1 MILHSQSDAMTSV
14 RRVRRIVL
22 LSLLFTFLAIVMVR
36 ALSLR
41 SHYED
46 ALQTGRQRTQNL
58 ASLVADHFLRTVDTI
73 DGTLIRVGQAAS
85 SASDNASILQ
95 LSGVLEQSLLSLRGV
110 GSLSIVNEQG
120 RIAHSTFY
128 RIVGEN
134 RANTP
139 LFQRLQND
147 LEIEV
152 AADTPV
158 VGRLT
163 GDILVPLGRRIT
175 SLDGSFKGAV
185 IATLELERL
194 RDFYRSLEIGKSGII
209 WIVRPD
215 GQLLFRHPQANLSVL
230 PPDHPLLE
238 LPAVHTAN
246 AVHVGPLEA
255 GGLLYLTAI
264 RQARVPAVRVAVS
277 ISREELLQPW
287 WLEVWRSLIIIFVTG
302 GALGMAAY
310 QISRQVRERLLA
322 TEDYLIRNQQ
332 FRDIL
337 DHAPVQITV
346 KNTDGK
352 ITLANRTFLQRV
364 NRNAE
369 TIIGSKL
376 AQLLAPEYAAQL
388 TAMDNEVLEKKTVI
402 QRELNSPE
410 PRTYLSTKFPLFNAK
425 GEIDAV
431 AAISHDITDTKATK
445 TINLRIFEKSLD
457 LILVT
462 DSKGT
467 LIRISPSV
475 YAILGYT
482 PEELVG
488 RNAIEFIHADDLDAA
503 REEMRLARRGQV
515 TRNFESS
522 YLHKDGQIVR
532 LIWAGMW
539 VAEENQHFFIG
550 HDMTERIKLEQELR
564 QSQKMEAIGQL
575 TGGLAHDYNN
585 LLTVILGN
593 AELLVESLADRPALL
608 PLAQATV
615 DAADRSAVL
624 TQRLLAFGR
633 RQALDAKTT
642 DLNQLVSGMMDLVR
656 MTVGEQIDIDLALG
670 DEPWIVKVDRSQLE
684 TAVLN
689 LVVNARDAMQKTG
702 TLRIETG
709 KASFDDDAASIS
721 PEIKT
726 GNFMMLAVSDNGGG
740 MSPETL
746 SRVFEPFFTT
756 KDTGK
761 GTGLGLS
768 MVYGFVKQ
776 SGGHISIYS
785 EPGIGTAVKLYFPPV
800 DRVAAEHLTAA
811 HAKDELLTGT
821 ESVLLVEDESSVR
834 INTERQL
841 ALLGYKVIAT
851 ASGNE
856 ALELYENGFRPDL
869 LLTDVIMA
877 GGMNGRELAERLTK
891 LSPKTRVLFMSGYP
905 AGVLAN
911 AGNAIPEGTHF
922 LGKPFRRSQLARA
935 VRETLDENSA
945 LISA

>member
-1 MILHSQSDAMTSV
+1 MILHSQNDAMTSV

-36 ALSLR
+36 ALSLQ

-46 ALQTGRQRTQNL
+46 ALETGRQRAQNL
-58 ASLVADHFLRTVDTI
+58 ASLVSDHFLRTVDTI
-73 DGTLIRVGQAAS
+73 DGALIRVGQAAS
-85 SASDNASILQ
+85 AYPDNDPALQ
-95 LSGVLEQSLLSLRGV
+95 LNGILEQSLLSLKGV
-110 GSLSIVNEQG
+110 GSLTVLNAKG
-120 RIAHSTFY
+120 VVTHSTFHQ
-128 RIVGEN
+128 IVGEN
-134 RANTP
+134 LGDKP
-139 LFQRLQND
+139 ILQRLQQD
-147 LEIEV
+147 VEIEI

-163 GDILVPLGRRIT
+163 GEILVPLGRRIT
-175 SLDGSFKGAV
+175 TLDGSFRGVV

-194 RDFYRSLEIGKSGII
+194 RDFYRSLEVGKSGII
-209 WIVRPD
+209 WILRPD
-215 GQLLFRHPQANLSVL
+215 GQLLFRHPQADLGLL
-230 PPDHPLLE
+230 PPDHPLLQ
-238 LPAVHTAN
+238 LPAVYTAN
-246 AVHVGPLEA
+246 AVHIGPLEA
-255 GGLLYLTAI
+255 QGASYLTAI
-264 RQARVPAVRVAVS
+264 RQARVPALRVAVS
-277 ISREELLQPW
+277 ISKDELLQPW
-287 WLEVWRSLIIIFVTG
+287 WFELWRSLIIIFVTG
-302 GALGMAAY
+302 GALGLAAY
-310 QISRQVRERLLA
+310 QISRQVRERLIA
-322 TEDYLIRNQQ
+322 TEDYLIKNQQ

-337 DHAPVQITV
+337 DHAPVTISV
-346 KNTDGK
+346 KDSEGK
-352 ITLANRTFLQRV
+352 ITLANRAFLQRV
-364 NRNAE
+364 NRTAD
-369 TIIGSKL
+369 TIVGAKL
-376 AQLLAPEYAAQL
+376 EELLAPEYAAQL
-388 TAMDNEVLEKKTVI
+388 IALDKEVFEKKTVI

-410 PRTYLSTKFPLFNAK
+410 PRNYLSTKFPLFNAK

-431 AAISHDITDTKATK
+431 ATISHDITDTKAAK

-475 YAILGYT
+475 YAILGYK

-488 RNAIEFIHADDLDAA
+488 RNAVEFIHADDLEAT
-503 REEMRLARRGQV
+503 REEMRLARRGLV
-515 TRNFESS
+515 SRNFESR

-532 LIWAGMW
+532 LTWTGMW

-550 HDMTERIKLEQELR
+550 HDMTERVKLEQELR

-593 AELLVESLADRPALL
+593 AELLAESLTDRPALL

-633 RQALDAKTT
+633 RQALDAKAT
-642 DLNQLVSGMMDLVR
+642 DLNQLVTGMMDLVR

-670 DEPWIVKVDRSQLE
+670 DEPWIVKVDRGQLE

-709 KASFDDDAASIS
+709 KASFDDEAASIS

-726 GNFMMLAVSDNGGG
+726 GNFMMLAVSDNGAG

-785 EPGIGTAVKLYFPPV
+785 EQGIGTSVKLYFPPV
-800 DRVAAEHLTAA
+800 DREAAEHLAVA
-811 HAKDELLTGT
+811 NAKDELLTGT
-821 ESVLLVEDESSVR
+821 ESVLLVEDEPSVR

-841 ALLGYKVIAT
+841 VLLGYKVIAA

-856 ALELYENGFRPDL
+856 ALQLYENGFRPDL

-877 GGMNGRELAERLTK
+877 GGMNGRELAERLTR
-891 LSPKTRVLFMSGYP
+891 LSPETRVLFMSGYT

-911 AGNAIPEGTHF
+911 VGNGIPEGTHF

-935 VRETLDENSA
+935 VRETLEENAA

>member
-1 MILHSQSDAMTSV
+1 MTLHSLSDAMDSI

-46 ALQTGRQRTQNL
+46 ALQTGRQRAQNL
-58 ASLVADHFLRTVDTI
+58 ASLVADHFLRTIDTVD
-73 DGTLIRVGQAAS
+73 GALIHISQAAS
-85 SASDNASILQ
+85 ASADNKANLQ
-95 LSGVLEQSLLSLRGV
+95 LNGVLEQSLLSLRGV

-120 RIAHSTFY
+120 RITHSTFHQ
-128 RIVGEN
+128 IVGEN
-134 RANTP
+134 RGDRP
-139 LFQRLQND
+139 IFQRLQKD

-163 GDILVPLGRRIT
+163 GGVLIPLGRRIT
-175 SLDGSFKGAV
+175 LLDGSFKGVA

-194 RDFYRSLEIGKSGII
+194 SDFYRTLEIGEGGVISIL
-209 WIVRPD
+209 RPD
-215 GQLLFRHPQANLSVL
+215 GQLLFRYPQANLSLL
-230 PPDHPLLE
+230 PSEHPLVE

-246 AVHVGPLEA
+246 AVHVGQLEA
-255 GGLLYLTAI
+255 GGPVYLTAI
-264 RQARVPAVRVAVS
+264 RQVRVPAARVAIS
-277 ISREELLQPW
+277 ISRDALLAPW

-302 GALGMAAY
+302 GALALAAY
-310 QISRQVRERLLA
+310 QISRQVRERLIA
-322 TEDYLIRNQQ
+322 TEDYLIKNRQ

-337 DHAPVQITV
+337 DHAPVTITV
-346 KNTDGK
+346 KDREGK
-352 ITLANRTFLQRV
+352 ITLANREFQRRV

-369 TIIGSKL
+369 TIVG
-376 AQLLAPEYAAQL
+376 AQLHELLSPEYADQL
-388 TAMDNEVLEKKTVI
+388 SAMDHAVFEHKAVI
-402 QRELNSPE
+402 QRELISPE

-425 GEIDAV
+425 GEV
-431 AAISHDITDTKATK
+431 VEVGSISLDITDTKASK

-457 LILVT
+457 VILVT

-467 LIRISPSV
+467 LIRVSPSV
-475 YAILGYT
+475 FAILGYK
-482 PEELVG
+482 PEEVEG
-488 RNAIEFIHADDLDAA
+488 RSAGEFIHVDDLEAT
-503 REEMRLARRGQV
+503 REEMRLARRGLV
-515 TRNFESS
+515 TRNFESR
-522 YLHKDGQIVR
+522 YIHKNGQIVR
-532 LIWAGMW
+532 LNWTGMW

-550 HDMTERIKLEQELR
+550 HDMTERTKLEQELR

-593 AELLVESLADRPALL
+593 AELLTESLNDQPALL

-633 RQALDAKTT
+633 RQALDAKAT
-642 DLNQLVSGMMDLVR
+642 DLNQLVAGMMDLVR
-656 MTVGEQIDIDLALG
+656 ITVGEQINIDLALG
-670 DEPWIVKVDRSQLE
+670 EEPWVVKIDRSQLE
-684 TAVLN
+684 TAILN
-689 LVVNARDAMQKTG
+689 LVANARDAMQNVG
-702 TLRIETG
+702 TIRIETG
-709 KASFDDDAASIS
+709 KASFDEEAASIS
-721 PEIKT
+721 PELKI

-756 KDTGK
+756 KETGK

-785 EPGIGTAVKLYFPPV
+785 EPGIGTSVKLYFPPV
-800 DRVAAEHLTAA
+800 DREAAQHLNAA
-811 HAKDELLTGT
+811 NAQDALLTGA
-821 ESVLLVEDESSVR
+821 ESILLVEDEPMVR
-834 INTERQL
+834 VNTERQL
-841 ALLGYKVIAT
+841 VLLGYNVKTA

-856 ALELYENGFRPDL
+856 ALQLCEAGFRPDL

-877 GGMNGRELAERLTK
+877 GGMNGRVLAERLTQA
-891 LSPKTRVLFMSGYP
+891 LPGLRVLFMSGYTS
-905 AGVLAN
+905 GVLAN
-911 AGNAIPEGTHF
+911 AGNGIPEGTHF
-922 LGKPFRRSQLARA
+922 LGKPFRRGQLAKA
-935 VRETLDENSA
+935 VREALDEKQA